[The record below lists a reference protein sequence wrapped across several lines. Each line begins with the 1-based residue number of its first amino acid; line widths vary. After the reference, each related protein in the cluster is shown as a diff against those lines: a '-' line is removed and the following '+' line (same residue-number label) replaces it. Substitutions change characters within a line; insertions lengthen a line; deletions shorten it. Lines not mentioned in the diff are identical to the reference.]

1 MLAGTITPTAIR
13 VLEKVEKA
21 ADQVILKGQLS
32 TELLAANNA
41 KEEERKAR
49 NNAPN
54 KVVQKYREIY
64 SYVARKQIKKDKR
77 EEQKV
82 VNIREKRL

>member
-1 MLAGTITPTAIR
+1 M
-13 VLEKVEKA
+13 
-21 ADQVILKGQLS
+21 ILKGQLS

-54 KVVQKYREIY
+54 KVVQKYGEIY
-64 SYVARKQIKKDKR
+64 GYITRRQIEEDKR
-77 EEQKV
+77 EEEKV
-82 VNIREKRL
+82 VNIQEKRL